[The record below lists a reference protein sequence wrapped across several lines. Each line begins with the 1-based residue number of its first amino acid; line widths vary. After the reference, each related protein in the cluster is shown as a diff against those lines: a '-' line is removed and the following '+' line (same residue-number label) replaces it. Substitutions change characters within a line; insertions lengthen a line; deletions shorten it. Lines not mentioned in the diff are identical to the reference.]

1 MGHLRL
7 SLWKVVTTLSFI
19 GYLPVAPGTFGSLGG
34 FVFGWIADPG
44 LTVLASVAVIAFVAG
59 TIGSGAV
66 ERDLGQR
73 DPGCIV
79 VDEFVGYLVAVA
91 GLPHTGAYLVAAFF
105 LFRFFDILKPRPI
118 RDVEEHV
125 GGGLGI
131 MLDDVLA
138 GLITNA
144 VLQVWRL
151 L

>member
-1 MGHLRL
+1 MGAG
-7 SLWKVVTTLSFI
+7 SVSFWKAVTTLFFI
-19 GYLPVAPGTFGSLGG
+19 GYLPVAPGTFGTLAGLL
-34 FVFGWIADPG
+34 FVWGAGLELTGLIA
-44 LTVLASVAVIAFVAG
+44 AAVIAFVAG
-59 TIGSGAV
+59 TIGSGVV
-66 ERDLGQR
+66 ERELGQR
-73 DPGCIV
+73 DPGFIV
-79 VDEFVGYLVAVA
+79 IDEFVGYLVAVA
-91 GLPHTGAYLVAAFF
+91 GLPQTGAYLVSAFF